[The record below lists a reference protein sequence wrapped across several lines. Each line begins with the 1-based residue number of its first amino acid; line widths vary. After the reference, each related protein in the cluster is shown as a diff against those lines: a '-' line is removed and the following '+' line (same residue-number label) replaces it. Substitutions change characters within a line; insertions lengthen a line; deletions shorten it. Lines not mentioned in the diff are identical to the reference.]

1 MITSSQAAALFGAAL
16 LLVGAGVG
24 GAEAMPVAPLQPAV
38 ATAGVEQAAYLHRR
52 YPGYYSRSARA
63 FRHARRLSPNRYC
76 RSQPSR
82 CR

>member
-1 MITSSQAAALFGAAL
+1 MIMSSKAAALFGAAL
-16 LLVGAGVG
+16 MLIGSAAG
-24 GAEAMPVAPLQPAV
+24 GAEAMPVAPVGSGLAP
-38 ATAGVEQAAYLHRR
+38 AGVEQAAYLHRR
-52 YPGYYSRSARA
+52 YPGYNSRSARA

>member
-1 MITSSQAAALFGAAL
+1 MIVSPKVAAVFGAAL
-16 LLVGAGVG
+16 LLVGSAAG
-24 GAEAMPVAPLQPAV
+24 GAEAMPVAPVVSGLAP
-38 ATAGVEQAAYLHRR
+38 AGVERVDYLHRR
-52 YPGYYSRSARA
+52 YPGYNSRSARA